1 MKTHPIT
8 INRGTIPKFMTKQ
21 EIMLKLDRIN
31 GKITQLI
38 LSYDTSSLMTTREKA
53 MLEVLIELNNA
64 TRAIAEESLVGL
76 EDVWS

>member
-1 MKTHPIT
+1 
-8 INRGTIPKFMTKQ
+8 
-21 EIMLKLDRIN
+21 MLKLDRIN